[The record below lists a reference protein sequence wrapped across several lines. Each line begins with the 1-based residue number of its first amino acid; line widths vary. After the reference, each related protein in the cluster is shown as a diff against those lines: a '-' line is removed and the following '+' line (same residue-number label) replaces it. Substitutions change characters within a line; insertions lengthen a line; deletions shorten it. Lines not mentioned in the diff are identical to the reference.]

1 MPLADD
7 LSQHR
12 DLIVG
17 DLDAVHDYDTN
28 TQAAWQIVQQYV
40 SNGGTISVR
49 NRSTGNVSTHQD
61 LPGKAQFYVTDY
73 LAVATF
79 QQFVSLFE
87 DFVFGVMRHWLLAY
101 PQRLERKQIPV

>member
-7 LSQHR
+7 LTKHR
-12 DLIVG
+12 DLIVV
-17 DLDAVHDYDTN
+17 DLDAGHDYYTK
-28 TQAAWQIVQQYV
+28 TKAAWRIVLRYI
-40 SNGGTISVR
+40 NKGGTISVR

-61 LPGKAQFYVTDY
+61 LPSKAQAYVTEY

-101 PQRLERKQIPV
+101 P